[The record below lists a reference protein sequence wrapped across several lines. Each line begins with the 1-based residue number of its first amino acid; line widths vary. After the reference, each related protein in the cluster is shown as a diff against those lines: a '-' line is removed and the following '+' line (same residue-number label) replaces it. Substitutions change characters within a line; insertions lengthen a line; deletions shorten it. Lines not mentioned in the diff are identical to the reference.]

1 MSEVSTAFDNYNAAN
16 AFTSYAAQ
24 QRAQANMVT
33 AIGAGVG
40 GVGGYLIVEAARI
53 GKPWM
58 GAVALG
64 LAGAWFLRKQAQSGA

>member
-1 MSEVSTAFDNYNAAN
+1 MSETSTAFDNYNAAN
-16 AFTSYAAQ
+16 AFTSYAAE

-33 AIGAGVG
+33 AIGATIG
-40 GVGGYLIVEAARI
+40 GVGGYLIAEQVRI

-64 LAGAWFLRKQAQSGA
+64 LAGALFLRRQAQAGA